1 LSHVV
6 LLVVSL
12 LSTVVLVSSS
22 VLLLS
27 HVVSS
32 VVWLSTVLLH
42 ELEKLL
48 DDLGQMWLTGEIVPL
63 ESTGLLLSVLLEIG
77 LVLKLGHLDLSN
89 FLDLV
94 VVDDQD
100 LSINLGVGKLLLGGS
115 AGVWLFVANESVLVS
130 SSVFLW
136 FKSDVLKFS
145 VFTEFLS
152 DVLLSPAVW
161 EVLDVKVD
169 SLLGGFISDSLH
181 EFLLFSLRFAQS
193 VSNVKL
199 KSFWSWGHF
208 SVHEGIDGFV
218 DASWSVGLVFVVWI
232 SKADETVLTDIMLE
246 HDEGLNVSEWGEKFL
261 NLILSHLSWDVLEI
275 KVVDEFTEV
284 LSVVFWFKSERV
296 GITVGGFKSI
306 LLVFEANVSET
317 FLGVIWVD
325 GDFQGFDWSI
335 LGEVFGEEIVG
346 DWLVGWGLVEN
357 VVVGQFVFVAS
368 EKLLI
373 ERKGSALV
381 FLAWLISFNLE
392 VSHLITGLLVLN
404 WVLDDDDGGVEGSE
418 EVSSDLWSLL
428 DDSTALLSESFSNFD
443 GANLIFWEIV
453 KIHVIS
459 LSFEL
464 HIFCFCFF

>member
-1 LSHVV
+1 
-6 LLVVSL
+6 
-12 LSTVVLVSSS
+12 
-22 VLLLS
+22 
-27 HVVSS
+27 
-32 VVWLSTVLLH
+32 
-42 ELEKLL
+42 
-48 DDLGQMWLTGEIVPL
+48 
-63 ESTGLLLSVLLEIG
+63 
-77 LVLKLGHLDLSN
+77 
-89 FLDLV
+89 
-94 VVDDQD
+94 
-100 LSINLGVGKLLLGGS
+100 
-115 AGVWLFVANESVLVS
+115 
-130 SSVFLW
+130 
-136 FKSDVLKFS
+136 
-145 VFTEFLS
+145 
-152 DVLLSPAVW
+152 
-161 EVLDVKVD
+161 
-169 SLLGGFISDSLH
+169 
-181 EFLLFSLRFAQS
+181 
-193 VSNVKL
+193 
-199 KSFWSWGHF
+199 
-208 SVHEGIDGFV
+208 
-218 DASWSVGLVFVVWI
+218 
-232 SKADETVLTDIMLE
+232 MLE

-373 ERKGSALV
+373 ERKGSALI

-392 VSHLITGLLVLN
+392 VSHLFTSLLVLN
-404 WVLDDDDGGVEGSE
+404 WVLDDDDGGVEWSE